1 MKNVLILLI
10 KLYKYLLSPFIP
22 SSCRFSPSC
31 SAYAIDAVE
40 KYGCLKGSY
49 LAVRR
54 IFRCHPFHQ
63 GGYDPVR

>member
-10 KLYKYLLSPFIP
+10 RLYKYIVSPLIP

-31 SAYAIDAVE
+31 SVYAIDAVE

-54 IFRCHPFHQ
+54 ISRCHPFHQ
-63 GGYDPVR
+63 GGYDLVK

>member
-10 KLYKYLLSPFIP
+10 KLYKYLISPFIP